1 MPCLDKRQA
10 GSLAGCGLHEV
21 QKMTSKAIPDV
32 CSGGSKRRESCWVQA
47 LRSRGARLSLRG
59 CHSYVEPW
67 RMGRSQDAEGQ
78 GRAIQGRG
86 KTVQGLQVRSGLRGA
101 HRGMRTLI
109 CGMWN
114 LIPCPGIEPGH
125 GAWSLSHWTTREV
138 PLLPLLKASHCNCKN
153 YF

>member
-10 GSLAGCGLHEV
+10 GSLAGCGLHGG

-32 CSGGSKRRESCWVQA
+32 CSGGSKQRESCWVQA

-59 CHSYVEPW
+59 CHSYAEPW

-101 HRGMRTLI
+101 HRGKRPGRAYQGNQVPSFSVRGRDGFLFLHLP
-109 CGMWN
+109 G
-114 LIPCPGIEPGH
+114 CPEGI
-125 GAWSLSHWTTREV
+125 LT
-138 PLLPLLKASHCNCKN
+138 
-153 YF
+153 